1 MEDLQLQ
8 HVFQC
13 FQLLRAVLFV
23 FMWEQ
28 PTHPLLGPFQH
39 EHGAYLPLNTLSL
52 GCSQEVTAA
61 RRQQG
66 WSSLIELP

>member
-28 PTHPLLGPFQH
+28 PTHPLLGPF
-39 EHGAYLPLNTLSL
+39 
-52 GCSQEVTAA
+52 TARA
-61 RRQQG
+61 RGVPAFKHALARVQPGGHCCKEATGLEQ
-66 WSSLIELP
+66 PY